1 MGSGSVGKL
10 FLPSLML
17 AGFATQP
24 SETILSLLLIDIA
37 ESFGTSVGTMGQIRT
52 TAAVLTLI
60 SAASMGFL
68 SVKMRHKTLLL
79 AGLGCFIASG
89 IGCSLAGDY
98 STMLAAY
105 SLSGVGLAM
114 VSPMAFALIGRHVP
128 LEERANATGYFIA
141 GNASSFMVGGP
152 VLSYLTRMGG
162 WRYAFLFY
170 MLPIAAAGAAL
181 SWLGV
186 PSEDNEYIGG
196 AGSYMD
202 GVKTLLFN
210 RSVLACL
217 LGGLLAKATWQ
228 GVISYGVSFYRERFQ
243 LSRGWASLVL
253 SGIALAFIVG
263 VLGSGRLINRFGR
276 KTVTFASFLLTG
288 LFSVFYMNLPLFAVS
303 VAVILVMSLVSGFRR
318 NAGQSLSLE
327 QVPRYRGSMMSLS
340 TAGDSLGS
348 ALGAG
353 LGGVAL
359 TAGGYRLVGLALGV
373 LGVFSGLIIRLY
385 VVDPTEKRELT
396 HTQ

>member
-1 MGSGSVGKL
+1 MNSGDGSVSKL
-10 FLPSLML
+10 FLPSLIL

-24 SETILSLLLIDIA
+24 PETILSLLLIDIA
-37 ESFGTSVGTMGQIRT
+37 ESFNTTVGTMGQIRT

-60 SAASMGFL
+60 SAVSMGAL
-68 SVKMRHKTLLL
+68 SIKMRHKTLLL
-79 AGLGCFIASG
+79 AGLGCFIVSG
-89 IGCSLAGDY
+89 IGCSLARDY
-98 STMLAAY
+98 STMLATY
-105 SLSGVGLAM
+105 SLSGIGLAM

-128 LEERANATGYFIA
+128 LEERANATGFFIA
-141 GNASSFMVGGP
+141 GNASSFMIGGP
-152 VLSYLTRMGG
+152 VLSYLTRIGS

-170 MLPIAAAGAAL
+170 MLPIALVGAVL

-186 PSEDNEYIGG
+186 PSEDSTPISGG
-196 AGSYMD
+196 SGSYMD
-202 GVKTLLFN
+202 GIKALLSN
-210 RSVLACL
+210 GSVLACL

-228 GVISYGVSFYRERFQ
+228 GVISYGISFYRDRFQ
-243 LSRGWASLVL
+243 MSRGWASLVL

-263 VLGSGRLINRFGR
+263 VLGSGRLINRLGR
-276 KTVTFASFLLTG
+276 KTVTFYSFLLTG
-288 LFSVFYMNLPLFAVS
+288 VFSVFYMNLPLFTVS

-353 LGGVAL
+353 LGGLLL
-359 TAGGYRLVGLALGV
+359 TAGGYWMVGLTLGM
-373 LGVFSGLIIRLY
+373 LGVFSSLIIRLY
-385 VVDPTEKRELT
+385 AVDPTEK
-396 HTQ
+396 

>member
-1 MGSGSVGKL
+1 MNSGDGSVSKL
-10 FLPSLML
+10 FLPSLIL

-24 SETILSLLLIDIA
+24 PETILSLLLIDIA
-37 ESFGTSVGTMGQIRT
+37 ESFNTTVGTMGQIRT

-60 SAASMGFL
+60 SAVSMGAL
-68 SVKMRHKTLLL
+68 SIKMRHKTLLL
-79 AGLGCFIASG
+79 AGLGCFIVSG
-89 IGCSLAGDY
+89 IGCSLARDY
-98 STMLAAY
+98 STMLATY
-105 SLSGVGLAM
+105 SLSGIGLAM

-128 LEERANATGYFIA
+128 LEERANATGFFIA
-141 GNASSFMVGGP
+141 GNASSFMIGGP
-152 VLSYLTRMGG
+152 VLSYLTRIGS

-170 MLPIAAAGAAL
+170 MLPIALAGAVL

-186 PSEDNEYIGG
+186 PSEDSTPISGG
-196 AGSYMD
+196 SGSYMD
-202 GVKTLLFN
+202 GIKALLSN
-210 RSVLACL
+210 GSVLACL

-228 GVISYGVSFYRERFQ
+228 GVISYGISFYRDRFQ
-243 LSRGWASLVL
+243 MSRGWASLVL

-263 VLGSGRLINRFGR
+263 VLGSGRLINRLGR
-276 KTVTFASFLLTG
+276 KTVTFYSFLLTG
-288 LFSVFYMNLPLFAVS
+288 VFSVFYMNLPLFTVS

-353 LGGVAL
+353 LGGLLL
-359 TAGGYRLVGLALGV
+359 TAGGYWMVGLTLGM
-373 LGVFSGLIIRLY
+373 LGVFSSLIIRLY
-385 VVDPTEKRELT
+385 AVDPTEK
-396 HTQ
+396 

>member
-1 MGSGSVGKL
+1 MSTGDAPVDRL

-24 SETILSLLLIDIA
+24 AETILSLLLIDIA
-37 ESFGTSVGTMGQIRT
+37 ESFDTPVGTMGQIRT
-52 TAAVLTLI
+52 TAAILTLI
-60 SAASMGFL
+60 SAVGMGVL

-89 IGCSLAGDY
+89 IGCSLARNY
-98 STMLAAY
+98 TAMLAAY

-114 VSPMAFALIGRHVP
+114 VGPMAFALIGRHVP
-128 LEERANATGYFIA
+128 LEKRANATAYFIA

-152 VLSYLTRMGG
+152 VLSYLTRVGG

-181 SWLGV
+181 IWLGV
-186 PSEDNEYIGG
+186 PSEESRSSGG

-202 GVKTLLFN
+202 GVKMLLSN
-210 RSVLACL
+210 GSVLACL

-228 GVISYGVSFYRERFQ
+228 GVISYGVSFYRDRFQ

-253 SGIALAFIVG
+253 SGIALAFIFG
-263 VLGSGRLINRFGR
+263 VLGSGRLINRLGR

-288 LFSVFYMNLPLFAVS
+288 LVSVFYMNLPLFTVS
-303 VAVILVMSLVSGFRR
+303 VAVIIVMSVVSGLRR

-340 TAGDSLGS
+340 AAGDSLGS

-353 LGGVAL
+353 LGGLAL
-359 TAGGYRLVGLALGV
+359 TAGGYWLVGLVLGV
-373 LGVFSGLIIRLY
+373 LGVLSSLIIRLY
-385 VVDPTEKRELT
+385 AVDPTEKPA
-396 HTQ
+396 

>member
-1 MGSGSVGKL
+1 MNSGDGSVSKL
-10 FLPSLML
+10 FLPSLVL

-24 SETILSLLLIDIA
+24 PETILSLLLIDIA
-37 ESFGTSVGTMGQIRT
+37 ESFNTTVGTMGQIRT

-60 SAASMGFL
+60 SAVSMGVL
-68 SVKMRHKTLLL
+68 SIKMRHKTLLL
-79 AGLGCFIASG
+79 AGLVCFIVSG
-89 IGCSLAGDY
+89 IGCSLARDF
-98 STMLAAY
+98 STMLATY
-105 SLSGVGLAM
+105 SLSGIGLAM

-128 LEERANATGYFIA
+128 LEKRANATGFFIA

-152 VLSYLTRMGG
+152 VLSYLTRIGG

-170 MLPIAAAGAAL
+170 MLPIALAGAVL
-181 SWLGV
+181 SWFGV
-186 PSEDNEYIGG
+186 PSEDSPPSSSGS
-196 AGSYMD
+196 GSYMD
-202 GVKTLLFN
+202 GVNTLLSN

-228 GVISYGVSFYRERFQ
+228 GVISYGVSFYRDRFQ

-263 VLGSGRLINRFGR
+263 VLGSGRLINRLGR
-276 KTVTFASFLLTG
+276 KTVTFYSFLSTG
-288 LFSVFYMNLPLFAVS
+288 VFSVFYMNLPMFTVS
-303 VAVILVMSLVSGFRR
+303 VVVILVMSLMSGFRR

-353 LGGVAL
+353 LGGLIL
-359 TAGGYRLVGLALGV
+359 TTGGYWRVGLVLGL
-373 LGVFSGLIIRLY
+373 LGVFSSLIIRFY
-385 VVDPTEKRELT
+385 AVDPTAK
-396 HTQ
+396 

>member
-1 MGSGSVGKL
+1 MSPGDAPAGRL
-10 FLPSLML
+10 FLPSLVL

-24 SETILSLLLIDIA
+24 AETILSLLLIDIA
-37 ESFGTSVGTMGQIRT
+37 ESFNKPVGTMSQIRT
-52 TAAVLTLI
+52 TAAVLTLVSAVCMGVI
-60 SAASMGFL
+60 S
-68 SVKMRHKTLLL
+68 VNMRHKTLLL
-79 AGLGCFIASG
+79 SGLGCFMASA
-89 IGCSLAGDY
+89 IGCSLAVDY

-128 LEERANATGYFIA
+128 LERRANATGYFIA

-152 VLSYLTRMGG
+152 VLSYLTRLGG

-170 MLPIAAAGAAL
+170 MLPIAATGAVL

-186 PSEDNEYIGG
+186 PPEDNKPSGG
-196 AGSYMD
+196 GSYTE
-202 GVKTLLFN
+202 GVKALLLN
-210 RSVLACL
+210 GSVLACL

-228 GVISYGVSFYRERFQ
+228 GVISYGVSFYRERFL

-263 VLGSGRLINRFGR
+263 VLGSGRIINKLGR

-288 LFSVFYMNLPLFAVS
+288 LFSVFYMNMPVFAVS
-303 VAVILVMSLVSGFRR
+303 VAVILVMSVVSGLRR

-327 QVPRYRGSMMSLS
+327 QAPGYRGSMMSLS

-353 LGGVAL
+353 LGGLAL
-359 TAGGYRLVGLALGV
+359 TAGGYRLVGLVLGV
-373 LGVFSGLIIRLY
+373 LGLLSSLIIRLY
-385 VVDPTEKRELT
+385 AVDPTEKPA
-396 HTQ
+396 

>member
-1 MGSGSVGKL
+1 MNSGEGSVSKL

-24 SETILSLLLIDIA
+24 AETILSLLLIDIA
-37 ESFGTSVGTMGQIRT
+37 ESFDATVGTMGQIRT

-60 SAASMGFL
+60 SAVSMGVL

-79 AGLGCFIASG
+79 GGLGCFIASG
-89 IGCSLAGDY
+89 IGCSMARDY
-98 STMLAAY
+98 STMLATY

-152 VLSYLTRMGG
+152 VLSYLTRIGG

-170 MLPIAAAGAAL
+170 MLPIALAGAAL

-186 PSEDNEYIGG
+186 PSEDSPSVSGG
-196 AGSYMD
+196 SGSYMD
-202 GVKTLLFN
+202 GVKALLSN
-210 RSVLACL
+210 GSVLACL

-228 GVISYGVSFYRERFQ
+228 GVISYGVSFYRDRFQ

-263 VLGSGRLINRFGR
+263 VLGSGWLINRFGR
-276 KTVTFASFLLTG
+276 KTVTFISFLLTG
-288 LFSVFYMNLPLFAVS
+288 VFSVFYMNLSLFTVS
-303 VAVILVMSLVSGFRR
+303 ILVILVMSLMSGLRR

-353 LGGVAL
+353 LGGLVL
-359 TAGGYRLVGLALGV
+359 TMGDYWLVGLVLGL
-373 LGVFSGLIIRLY
+373 LGVFSALIIRFY
-385 VVDPTEKRELT
+385 AVDPTEK
-396 HTQ
+396 

>member
-1 MGSGSVGKL
+1 MGSGSVSKL
-10 FLPSLML
+10 FLPSLVL

-24 SETILSLLLIDIA
+24 AETILSLLLIDIA
-37 ESFGTSVGTMGQIRT
+37 ESFNTPVGAMGQIRT

-60 SAASMGFL
+60 SAVAMGVL
-68 SVKMRHKTLLL
+68 SVKMRHKTLLI
-79 AGLGCFIASG
+79 AGLGCFIVSG
-89 IGCSLAGDY
+89 VGCSLAGGY

-128 LEERANATGYFIA
+128 LEERANATGYYIA
-141 GNASSFMVGGP
+141 GNASSFMIGGP
-152 VLSYLTRMGG
+152 VLGYLTGLGG

-181 SWLGV
+181 SWIGV
-186 PSEDNEYIGG
+186 PSEDDDASPGS
-196 AGSYMD
+196 AGSTMD
-202 GVKTLLFN
+202 GVKTLLSN

-228 GVISYGVSFYRERFQ
+228 GVISYGISFYRDSFQ
-243 LSRGWASLVL
+243 LSRGWASLLL

-263 VLGSGRLINRFGR
+263 VLGSGRLINRLGR

-288 LFSVFYMNLPLFAVS
+288 LFSVFYMNLPMLAVS
-303 VAVILVMSLVSGFRR
+303 VAVILVMSVVAGLRR

-327 QVPRYRGSMMSLS
+327 QVPRFRGSMMSLS

-353 LGGVAL
+353 LGGLVL
-359 TAGGYRLVGLALGV
+359 TTSGYRLVGLALGA
-373 LGVFSGLIIRLY
+373 LGVFSSLIIRLY
-385 VVDPTEKRELT
+385 AVDPTER
-396 HTQ
+396 

>member
-1 MGSGSVGKL
+1 MSSGEGSVSKL

-24 SETILSLLLIDIA
+24 AETILSLLLIDIA
-37 ESFGTSVGTMGQIRT
+37 ESFDAPVGTMGQIRT

-60 SAASMGFL
+60 SAVSMGVL

-89 IGCSLAGDY
+89 IGCSLARDY
-98 STMLAAY
+98 PTMLFTY
-105 SLSGVGLAM
+105 SLSGIGLAM

-128 LEERANATGYFIA
+128 LEKRANATGYFIA
-141 GNASSFMVGGP
+141 GNASSYVVGGP
-152 VLSYLTRMGG
+152 VLSYLTQIGG
-162 WRYAFLFY
+162 WRYSFLFY
-170 MLPIAAAGAAL
+170 MLPIAVAGAVF

-186 PSEDNEYIGG
+186 PSEDSPSSGESSYIDG
-196 AGSYMD
+196 A
-202 GVKTLLFN
+202 KTVLSN

-217 LGGLLAKATWQ
+217 SGGLLAKATWQ
-228 GVISYGVSFYRERFQ
+228 GVLSYGISFYRDRFQ

-253 SGIALAFIVG
+253 SGIALTFIVG
-263 VLGSGRLINRFGR
+263 VLGSGWFINRFGR
-276 KTVTFASFLLTG
+276 KTVTFYSFLLTG
-288 LFSVFYMNLPLFAVS
+288 LFSVFYMDLPLLMVS

-353 LGGVAL
+353 LGGLVL
-359 TAGGYRLVGLALGV
+359 TAEGYWMVGLALGV
-373 LGVFSGLIIRLY
+373 LGVLSSLIIRLY
-385 VVDPTEKRELT
+385 AVDPTEK
-396 HTQ
+396 

>member
-1 MGSGSVGKL
+1 MSPGDAPVGRL
-10 FLPSLML
+10 FLPSLVL

-24 SETILSLLLIDIA
+24 AETILSLLLIDIA
-37 ESFGTSVGTMGQIRT
+37 ESFNKPVGTMSQIRT
-52 TAAVLTLI
+52 TAAVLTLV
-60 SAASMGFL
+60 SAVCMGVI

-79 AGLGCFIASG
+79 SGLGCFMASA
-89 IGCSLAGDY
+89 IGCSLAVDY

-128 LEERANATGYFIA
+128 LERRANATGYFIA

-152 VLSYLTRMGG
+152 VLSYLTRLGG

-170 MLPIAAAGAAL
+170 MLPIAATGAVL

-186 PSEDNEYIGG
+186 PPEDNKPSGG
-196 AGSYMD
+196 GSYTE
-202 GVKTLLFN
+202 GVKALLLN
-210 RSVLACL
+210 GSVLACL

-228 GVISYGVSFYRERFQ
+228 GVISYGVSFYRERFL

-263 VLGSGRLINRFGR
+263 VLGSGRIINKLGR

-288 LFSVFYMNLPLFAVS
+288 MFSVFYMNMPVFAVS
-303 VAVILVMSLVSGFRR
+303 VAVILVMSVVSGLRR

-327 QVPRYRGSMMSLS
+327 QAPGYRGSMMSLS

-353 LGGVAL
+353 LGGLAL
-359 TAGGYRLVGLALGV
+359 TAGGYRLVGLVLGV
-373 LGVFSGLIIRLY
+373 LGLLSSLIIRLY
-385 VVDPTEKRELT
+385 AVDPTEKPA
-396 HTQ
+396 

>member
-1 MGSGSVGKL
+1 MSPGDAPVGRL
-10 FLPSLML
+10 FLPSLVL

-24 SETILSLLLIDIA
+24 AETILSLLLIDIA
-37 ESFGTSVGTMGQIRT
+37 ESFNKPVGTMSQIRT
-52 TAAVLTLI
+52 TAAVLTLVSAVCMGVI
-60 SAASMGFL
+60 S
-68 SVKMRHKTLLL
+68 VNMRHKTLLL
-79 AGLGCFIASG
+79 SGLGCFMASA
-89 IGCSLAGDY
+89 IGCSLAVDY

-128 LEERANATGYFIA
+128 LERRANATGYFIA

-152 VLSYLTRMGG
+152 VLSYLTRLGG
-162 WRYAFLFY
+162 WRYAFIFY
-170 MLPIAAAGAAL
+170 MLPIAATGAVL

-186 PSEDNEYIGG
+186 PPEDNKPSGG
-196 AGSYMD
+196 GSYTE
-202 GVKTLLFN
+202 GVKALLLN
-210 RSVLACL
+210 GSVLACL

-228 GVISYGVSFYRERFQ
+228 GVISYGVSFYRERFL

-263 VLGSGRLINRFGR
+263 VLGSGRIINKLGR

-288 LFSVFYMNLPLFAVS
+288 LFSVFYMNMPVFAVS
-303 VAVILVMSLVSGFRR
+303 VAVILVMSVVSGLRR

-327 QVPRYRGSMMSLS
+327 QAPGYRGSMMSLS

-353 LGGVAL
+353 LGGLAL
-359 TAGGYRLVGLALGV
+359 TAGGYRLVGLVLGV
-373 LGVFSGLIIRLY
+373 LGLLSSLIIRLY
-385 VVDPTEKRELT
+385 AVDPTEKPA
-396 HTQ
+396 

>member
-1 MGSGSVGKL
+1 MNSGDGSVSKL
-10 FLPSLML
+10 FLPSLIL

-24 SETILSLLLIDIA
+24 PETILSLLLIDIA
-37 ESFGTSVGTMGQIRT
+37 ESFNTTVGTMGQIRT

-60 SAASMGFL
+60 SAVSMGAL
-68 SVKMRHKTLLL
+68 SIKMRHKTLLL
-79 AGLGCFIASG
+79 AGLGCFIVSG
-89 IGCSLAGDY
+89 IGCSLARDY
-98 STMLAAY
+98 STMLATY
-105 SLSGVGLAM
+105 SLSGIGLAM

-128 LEERANATGYFIA
+128 LEERANATGFFIA
-141 GNASSFMVGGP
+141 GNASSFMIGGP
-152 VLSYLTRMGG
+152 VLSYLTRIGS

-170 MLPIAAAGAAL
+170 MLPIALVGAVL

-186 PSEDNEYIGG
+186 PSEDSTPISGG
-196 AGSYMD
+196 SGSYMD
-202 GVKTLLFN
+202 GIKALLSN
-210 RSVLACL
+210 GSVLACL

-228 GVISYGVSFYRERFQ
+228 GVISYGISFYRDRFQ
-243 LSRGWASLVL
+243 MSRGWASLVL

-263 VLGSGRLINRFGR
+263 VLGSGRLINRLGR
-276 KTVTFASFLLTG
+276 KTVTFYSFLLTG
-288 LFSVFYMNLPLFAVS
+288 VFSVFYMNLPLFTVS

-353 LGGVAL
+353 LGGLLL
-359 TAGGYRLVGLALGV
+359 TAGGYWMVGLTLGM
-373 LGVFSGLIIRLY
+373 LGVFSSLIIRLY
-385 VVDPTEKRELT
+385 AVDTTEK
-396 HTQ
+396 

>member
-1 MGSGSVGKL
+1 MNSGEGSVSKL

-24 SETILSLLLIDIA
+24 AETILSLLLIDIA
-37 ESFGTSVGTMGQIRT
+37 ESFDATVGTMGQIRT

-60 SAASMGFL
+60 SAVSMGVL

-79 AGLGCFIASG
+79 GGLGCFIASG
-89 IGCSLAGDY
+89 IGCSMARDY
-98 STMLAAY
+98 STMLATY

-152 VLSYLTRMGG
+152 VLSYLTRIGG

-170 MLPIAAAGAAL
+170 MLPIALAGAAL
-181 SWLGV
+181 SWIGV
-186 PSEDNEYIGG
+186 PSEDSPSVSGG
-196 AGSYMD
+196 SGSYMD
-202 GVKTLLFN
+202 GVKALLSN
-210 RSVLACL
+210 GSVLACL

-228 GVISYGVSFYRERFQ
+228 GVISYGVSFYRDRFQ

-276 KTVTFASFLLTG
+276 KTVTFISFLLTG
-288 LFSVFYMNLPLFAVS
+288 VFSVFYMNLSLFTVS
-303 VAVILVMSLVSGFRR
+303 ILVILVMSLMSGFRR

-353 LGGVAL
+353 LGGLVL
-359 TAGGYRLVGLALGV
+359 TMGDYWLVGLVLGL
-373 LGVFSGLIIRLY
+373 LGVFSALIIRLY
-385 VVDPTEKRELT
+385 AVDPTEK
-396 HTQ
+396 

>member
-1 MGSGSVGKL
+1 MNSGDGSVSKL
-10 FLPSLML
+10 FLPSLVL

-24 SETILSLLLIDIA
+24 AETILSLLLIDIA
-37 ESFGTSVGTMGQIRT
+37 ESFDTTAGSMGQIRT
-52 TAAVLTLI
+52 TAAILTLI
-60 SAASMGFL
+60 SAISMGVF
-68 SVKMRHKTLLL
+68 SIKIRHKTLLL
-79 AGLGCFIASG
+79 VGLGCFIASG
-89 IGCSLAGDY
+89 IGCSLARDY
-98 STMLAAY
+98 STMLATY

-128 LEERANATGYFIA
+128 LEKRANATGFFIA

-152 VLSYLTRMGG
+152 VLGYLTRIGG
-162 WRYAFLFY
+162 WRYGFLFY
-170 MLPIAAAGAAL
+170 MLPIALVGAVL
-181 SWLGV
+181 IWLGV
-186 PSEDNEYIGG
+186 PSEDSPSSSSD

-202 GVKTLLFN
+202 GLKTLLSN

-228 GVISYGVSFYRERFQ
+228 GVISYGVSFYRDRFQ

-276 KTVTFASFLLTG
+276 KTVTFYSFLLTG
-288 LFSVFYMNLPLFAVS
+288 VFSVFYMNLSLFMVS
-303 VAVILVMSLVSGFRR
+303 IVVLLIMGLMSGFRR

-353 LGGVAL
+353 LGG
-359 TAGGYRLVGLALGV
+359 LVLLMGDYWLIGLVLGL
-373 LGVFSGLIIRLY
+373 LGVFSSFIIRFY
-385 VVDPTEKRELT
+385 AMDPTEK
-396 HTQ
+396 

>member
-1 MGSGSVGKL
+1 MGSGSVSKL
-10 FLPSLML
+10 FLPSLVL

-24 SETILSLLLIDIA
+24 AETILSLLLIDIA
-37 ESFGTSVGTMGQIRT
+37 ESFNTPVGAMGQIRT

-60 SAASMGFL
+60 SAVAMGVL
-68 SVKMRHKTLLL
+68 SVKMRHKTLLI
-79 AGLGCFIASG
+79 AGLGCFIVSG
-89 IGCSLAGDY
+89 VGCSLAGGY

-128 LEERANATGYFIA
+128 LEERANATGYYIA
-141 GNASSFMVGGP
+141 GNASSFMIGGP
-152 VLSYLTRMGG
+152 VLGYLTGLGG

-181 SWLGV
+181 SWIGV
-186 PSEDNEYIGG
+186 PSEDDDASPGS
-196 AGSYMD
+196 AGSTID
-202 GVKTLLFN
+202 GVKTLLSN

-228 GVISYGVSFYRERFQ
+228 GVISYGISFYRDSFQ
-243 LSRGWASLVL
+243 LSRGWASLLL

-263 VLGSGRLINRFGR
+263 VLGSGRLINRLGR

-288 LFSVFYMNLPLFAVS
+288 LFSVFYMNLPMLAVS
-303 VAVILVMSLVSGFRR
+303 VAVILVMSVVAGLRR

-327 QVPRYRGSMMSLS
+327 QVPRFRGSMMSLS

-353 LGGVAL
+353 LGGLVL
-359 TAGGYRLVGLALGV
+359 TTSGYRLVGLALGA
-373 LGVFSGLIIRLY
+373 LGVFSSIIIRLY
-385 VVDPTEKRELT
+385 AVDPTER
-396 HTQ
+396 

>member
-1 MGSGSVGKL
+1 MNSGEGSVSKL

-24 SETILSLLLIDIA
+24 AETILSLLLIDIA
-37 ESFGTSVGTMGQIRT
+37 ESFDATVGTMGQIRT

-60 SAASMGFL
+60 SAVSMGVL

-79 AGLGCFIASG
+79 GGLGCFIASG
-89 IGCSLAGDY
+89 IGCSMARDY
-98 STMLAAY
+98 STMLATY

-152 VLSYLTRMGG
+152 VLSYLTRIGG

-170 MLPIAAAGAAL
+170 MLPIALAGAAL

-186 PSEDNEYIGG
+186 PSEDSSSVSGG
-196 AGSYMD
+196 SGSYMD
-202 GVKTLLFN
+202 GVKALLSN
-210 RSVLACL
+210 GSVLACL

-228 GVISYGVSFYRERFQ
+228 GVISYGVSFYRDRFQ

-276 KTVTFASFLLTG
+276 KTVTFISFLLTG
-288 LFSVFYMNLPLFAVS
+288 VFSVFYMNLSLFTVS
-303 VAVILVMSLVSGFRR
+303 ILVILVMSLMSGLRR

-353 LGGVAL
+353 LGGLVL
-359 TAGGYRLVGLALGV
+359 TMGDYWLVGLVLGL
-373 LGVFSGLIIRLY
+373 LGVFSALIIRLY
-385 VVDPTEKRELT
+385 AVDPTEK
-396 HTQ
+396 

>member
-1 MGSGSVGKL
+1 MSPGDAPVGRL
-10 FLPSLML
+10 FLPSLVL

-24 SETILSLLLIDIA
+24 AETILSLLLIDIA
-37 ESFGTSVGTMGQIRT
+37 ESFNKPVGTMSQIRT
-52 TAAVLTLI
+52 TAAVLTLVSAVCMGVI
-60 SAASMGFL
+60 S
-68 SVKMRHKTLLL
+68 VNMRHKTLLL
-79 AGLGCFIASG
+79 SGLGCFMASA
-89 IGCSLAGDY
+89 IGCSLAVDY

-128 LEERANATGYFIA
+128 LERRANATGYFIA

-152 VLSYLTRMGG
+152 VLSYLTRLGG
-162 WRYAFLFY
+162 WRYAFIFY
-170 MLPIAAAGAAL
+170 MLPIAATGAVL

-186 PSEDNEYIGG
+186 PPEDNKPSGG
-196 AGSYMD
+196 GSYTE
-202 GVKTLLFN
+202 GVKALLLN
-210 RSVLACL
+210 GSVLACL

-228 GVISYGVSFYRERFQ
+228 GVISYGVSFYRERFL

-263 VLGSGRLINRFGR
+263 VLGSGRIINKLGR

-288 LFSVFYMNLPLFAVS
+288 LFSVFYMNMPVFAVS
-303 VAVILVMSLVSGFRR
+303 VAVILVMSVVSGLRR

-327 QVPRYRGSMMSLS
+327 QAPGYRGSMMSLS

-353 LGGVAL
+353 LGGLAL

-373 LGVFSGLIIRLY
+373 LGLLSSLIIRLY
-385 VVDPTEKRELT
+385 AVDPTEKPA
-396 HTQ
+396 

>member
-1 MGSGSVGKL
+1 MNSGDGSVSKL
-10 FLPSLML
+10 FLPSLIL

-24 SETILSLLLIDIA
+24 PETILSLLLIDIA
-37 ESFGTSVGTMGQIRT
+37 ESFNTTVGTMGQIRT

-60 SAASMGFL
+60 SAVSMGAL
-68 SVKMRHKTLLL
+68 SIKMRHKTLLL
-79 AGLGCFIASG
+79 AGLGCFIVSG
-89 IGCSLAGDY
+89 IGCSLARDY
-98 STMLAAY
+98 STMLATY
-105 SLSGVGLAM
+105 SLSGIGLAM

-128 LEERANATGYFIA
+128 LEERANATGFFIA
-141 GNASSFMVGGP
+141 GNASSFMIGGP
-152 VLSYLTRMGG
+152 VLSYLTRIGS

-170 MLPIAAAGAAL
+170 MLPIALAGAVL

-186 PSEDNEYIGG
+186 PSEDSTPISGG
-196 AGSYMD
+196 SGSYMD
-202 GVKTLLFN
+202 GIKALLSN
-210 RSVLACL
+210 GSVLACL

-228 GVISYGVSFYRERFQ
+228 GVISYGISFYRDRFQ
-243 LSRGWASLVL
+243 MSRGWASLVL

-263 VLGSGRLINRFGR
+263 VLGSGRLINRLGR
-276 KTVTFASFLLTG
+276 KTVTFYSFLLTG
-288 LFSVFYMNLPLFAVS
+288 VFSVFYMNLPLFTVS

-353 LGGVAL
+353 LGGLLL
-359 TAGGYRLVGLALGV
+359 TAGGYWMVGLTLGM
-373 LGVFSGLIIRLY
+373 LGVFSSLIIRLY
-385 VVDPTEKRELT
+385 AVDTTEK
-396 HTQ
+396 